1 MFKRTRTN
9 HSDIRSKVSL
19 LSLVTGEMKPDNGED
34 AFGYSFN
41 ENGGILATYDGCGGL
56 GARRY
61 EAFQSKTG
69 AYIASRVVG
78 KAVLGWFQ
86 RFSWNKGRVNEQT
99 MGQIIEELS
108 REMVIALGEF
118 KGEEMSGG
126 SRLKRSDL
134 VRELPTTVSLVLFD
148 YLQVQNAITA
158 AFIWAGDSRGY
169 VLTEESGLGQ
179 ITIDDLTG
187 DHDAFDNLF
196 ADSRL
201 SNVVAAD
208 GRFHLHHRLLSLEA
222 PFVAI
227 SATDGC
233 FAYLQTPME
242 FEYMMLEALYHANNP
257 TEWEERM
264 EFAMRKVAGDDFSL
278 GIAAFGYDDFEE
290 LKKGFERRTIHL
302 HEKYITMLA
311 NATGEEK
318 REMWLDYKKDYNRW
332 LD

>member
-9 HSDIRSKVSL
+9 HPDIRSIVSL
-19 LSLVTGEMKPDNGED
+19 LSLVAGEMKQGNGED

-41 ENGGILATYDGCGGL
+41 ENGGVLATYDGCGGL
-56 GARRY
+56 GAKRY

-78 KAVLGWFQ
+78 QAVLGWFE
-86 RFSWNKGRVNEQT
+86 RFSWNKGRINEQT
-99 MGQIIEELS
+99 MGQILQELS
-108 REMVIALGEF
+108 TEMVVALSEY
-118 KGEEMSGG
+118 KGDETSGG
-126 SRLKRSDL
+126 SQLKRSDL
-134 VRELPTTVSLVLFD
+134 VRELPTTVSLILFD
-148 YLQVQNAITA
+148 YLQAQDTVTA
-158 AFIWAGDSRGY
+158 AFVWAGDSRGY
-169 VLTEESGLGQ
+169 VLTEDDGLGQ

-187 DHDAFDNLF
+187 NHDAFDNLF
-196 ADSRL
+196 ADGRL

-208 GRFHLHHRLLSLEA
+208 GRFHLHHRLLPLKP

-242 FEYMMLEALYHANNP
+242 FEYMILEALYHANNP
-257 TEWEERM
+257 MEWEERL
-264 EFAMRKVAGDDFSL
+264 ESAMRKVAGDDFSL
-278 GIAAFGYDDFEE
+278 GITAFGYDDFEKLRE
-290 LKKGFERRTIHL
+290 SFERRTIHL

-311 NATGEEK
+311 NATIEEK

>member
-9 HSDIRSKVSL
+9 HPDIRAKVSL
-19 LSLVTGEMKPDNGED
+19 LSMVAGEMKPGNGED

-41 ENGGILATYDGCGGL
+41 ENGGILTTYDGCGGL
-56 GARRY
+56 GAKRY
-61 EAFQSKTG
+61 VEFQSKTG

-78 KAVLGWFQ
+78 RAVLGWFE
-86 RFSWNKGRVNEQT
+86 RFSWNNGRVNEQT
-99 MGQIIEELS
+99 IGQIKEELS
-108 REMVIALGEF
+108 TEMIATLDEHKREETT
-118 KGEEMSGG
+118 GG
-126 SRLKRSDL
+126 SQLKKSDL
-134 VRELPTTVSLVLFD
+134 VRELPTTVSLILFD
-148 YLQVQNAITA
+148 YLQAQNAITA

-169 VLTEESGLGQ
+169 VLTEERGLGQ

-187 DHDAFDNLF
+187 NHDAFDNLF

-208 GRFHLHHRLLSLEA
+208 GKFDLHHRLLSLNA

-242 FEYMMLEALYHANNP
+242 FEYMILQALYNANNP
-257 TEWEERM
+257 KDWEERLD
-264 EFAMRKVAGDDFSL
+264 FSMRKVAGDDYSL
-278 GIAAFGYDDFEE
+278 GIAAFGYDDFEK
-290 LKKGFERRTIHL
+290 LKKGFERRTIDL
-302 HEKYITMLA
+302 YEKYIIMLA